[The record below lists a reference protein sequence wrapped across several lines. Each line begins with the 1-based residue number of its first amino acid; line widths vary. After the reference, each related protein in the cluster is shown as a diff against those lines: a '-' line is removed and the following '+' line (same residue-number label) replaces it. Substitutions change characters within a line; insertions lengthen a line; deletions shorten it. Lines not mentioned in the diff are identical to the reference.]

1 MKKRFL
7 AALIVSL
14 GMLVAC
20 DDSSSA
26 SSDNDK
32 ELSSSSTEKS
42 GDSKDKSSSSKGKSS
57 SSEAKS
63 SDSKAESSSSKKEE
77 KGEYKR
83 EFATSIASGETM
95 FIGTMSLDHTGDL
108 GKDYIEVGTRAGVVY
123 YDGSLFIADLDIGS
137 IARYSLDAN
146 NKIGK
151 KSAEL
156 TLPGVWANHIYFVNE
171 EKAYLGGMLDSLL
184 IINPKTMK
192 TTGAIDLSKYK
203 GDDALVVS
211 PGTGVI
217 VDGRLYV
224 GLLQNVSDYATG
236 NKAQVAIIDVE
247 KDSVIAVAEDD
258 RVAAVGSLDDSQ
270 NQAFIVAD
278 GYIYCYSNASWGY
291 APGQVDGFLRIKV
304 GETKFD
310 KDYAWLVTKEVAIDD
325 VTKKG
330 NFKYLSPTTY
340 ANGTKVYAFLNVMVD
355 LQQVWT
361 DMDSYH
367 NNTCKPVEID
377 LAKKTM
383 KALPIGYSSSWA
395 SYGKYIDED
404 GTVIFAVST
413 EEDGNAY
420 FRYDPKTGKAK
431 KIATVEPI
439 PMWIVPLK

>member
-1 MKKRFL
+1 MKTKFM
-7 AALIVSL
+7 ASLIVSL
-14 GMLVAC
+14 GLLAAC
-20 DDSSSA
+20 GNDSSS
-26 SSDNDK
+26 SSGED
-32 ELSSSSTEKS
+32 
-42 GDSKDKSSSSKGKSS
+42 GD
-57 SSEAKS
+57 
-63 SDSKAESSSSKKEE
+63 
-77 KGEYKR
+77 YKR
-83 EFATSIASGETM
+83 DFATSISTGETM
-95 FIGTMSLDHTGDL
+95 FIGTMSLDHTDDIGT
-108 GKDYIEVGTRAGVVY
+108 DYIEVGTRAGVVY

-137 IARYSLDAN
+137 IARYSLDEN
-146 NKIGK
+146 NKIGSK
-151 KSAEL
+151 TAEL
-156 TLPGVWANHIYFVNE
+156 TIPGVWVNHIYFVNE

-192 TTGAIDLSKYK
+192 RTGAIDLSKYK
-203 GDDALVVS
+203 NKDALTVS

-217 VDGRLYV
+217 EDGRLYV

-236 NKAQVAIIDVE
+236 NTAQVAIIDIK
-247 KDSVIAVAEDD
+247 KDKVIDVAEDD

-310 KDYAWLVTKEVAIDD
+310 KDYAWLVTKDVAIEG

-377 LAKKTM
+377 LAKKKM
-383 KALPIGYSSSWA
+383 KALPINYSSSWA
-395 SYGKYIDED
+395 SYGKYVDED

-420 FRYDPKTGKAK
+420 FRYDPKSEKAE
-431 KIATVEPI
+431 KIADVKQI

>member
-1 MKKRFL
+1 MKTRLLATLAVSVSML
-7 AALIVSL
+7 AAC
-14 GMLVAC
+14 G

-26 SSDNDK
+26 SDVND
-32 ELSSSSTEKS
+32 
-42 GDSKDKSSSSKGKSS
+42 D
-57 SSEAKS
+57 
-63 SDSKAESSSSKKEE
+63 
-77 KGEYKR
+77 YKR
-83 EFATSIASGETM
+83 EFATSISTGETM
-95 FIGTMSLDHTGDL
+95 FIGTMSLDHADDIGT
-108 GKDYIEVGTRAGVVY
+108 DYIEVGTRAGVVY
-123 YDGSLFIADLDIGS
+123 YDNSLFIADLDVGS

-146 NKIGK
+146 NKIGSK
-151 KSAEL
+151 MGEL
-156 TLPGVWANHIYFVNE
+156 SLAGVWANHIYFVNE

-192 TTGAIDLSKYK
+192 RTGAIDLSKYK
-203 GDDALVVS
+203 GDDALAVS

-236 NKAQVAIIDVE
+236 NTAQVAIIDIK

-270 NQAFIVAD
+270 NHAFIVAD

-291 APGQVDGFLRIKV
+291 APGQKDGFLRIKV

-310 KDYAWLVTKEVAIDD
+310 KDYVWNVSDEVEIKD

-330 NFKYLSPTTY
+330 NYKYLGVISLPKD
-340 ANGTKVYAFLNVMVD
+340 NIVYSFLNVMVD

-377 LAKKTM
+377 FVKKKM

-395 SYGKYIDED
+395 SYGTYVED
-404 GTVIFAVST
+404 DGNVIFAVST
-413 EEDGNAY
+413 EKDGNAY
-420 FRYDPKTGKAK
+420 FRYDPKNEKAE
-431 KIATVEPI
+431 KIATVEQI
-439 PMWIVPLK
+439 PMWMVPLK

>member
-1 MKKRFL
+1 
-7 AALIVSL
+7 
-14 GMLVAC
+14 
-20 DDSSSA
+20 
-26 SSDNDK
+26 
-32 ELSSSSTEKS
+32 
-42 GDSKDKSSSSKGKSS
+42 
-57 SSEAKS
+57 
-63 SDSKAESSSSKKEE
+63 
-77 KGEYKR
+77 
-83 EFATSIASGETM
+83 M

-137 IARYSLDAN
+137 IARYSLDDN

-156 TLPGVWANHIYFVNE
+156 TLPGVWVLA
-171 EKAYLGGMLDSLL
+171 
-184 IINPKTMK
+184 
-192 TTGAIDLSKYK
+192 
-203 GDDALVVS
+203 VS

-310 KDYAWLVTKEVAIDD
+310 KDYAWLVTKDVAIEG

-377 LAKKTM
+377 LAKKKM
-383 KALPIGYSSSWA
+383 KALPINYSSSWA
-395 SYGKYIDED
+395 SYGKYVDED

-420 FRYDPKTGKAK
+420 FRYDPKSEKAE
-431 KIATVEPI
+431 KIADVKQI

>member
-1 MKKRFL
+1 
-7 AALIVSL
+7 
-14 GMLVAC
+14 
-20 DDSSSA
+20 
-26 SSDNDK
+26 
-32 ELSSSSTEKS
+32 
-42 GDSKDKSSSSKGKSS
+42 
-57 SSEAKS
+57 
-63 SDSKAESSSSKKEE
+63 
-77 KGEYKR
+77 
-83 EFATSIASGETM
+83 
-95 FIGTMSLDHTGDL
+95 
-108 GKDYIEVGTRAGVVY
+108 
-123 YDGSLFIADLDIGS
+123 
-137 IARYSLDAN
+137 
-146 NKIGK
+146 
-151 KSAEL
+151 
-156 TLPGVWANHIYFVNE
+156 VNE

-236 NKAQVAIIDVE
+236 NTAQVAIIDVE